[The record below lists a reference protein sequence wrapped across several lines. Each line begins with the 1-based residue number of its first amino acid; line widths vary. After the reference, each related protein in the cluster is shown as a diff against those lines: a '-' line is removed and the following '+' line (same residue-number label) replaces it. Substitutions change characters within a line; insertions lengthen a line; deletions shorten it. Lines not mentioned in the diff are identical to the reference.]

1 MKAPDL
7 EFESIYKL
15 MYACVAIVLVVFI
28 ITIVSGRAQASN
40 EDSICRQVLNADNSP
55 NELASDKT
63 RVYEF
68 SYAGSNK
75 RFLIFKDYI
84 DGHWITS
91 KVVEISK

>member
-1 MKAPDL
+1 MKAPDF
-7 EFESIYKL
+7 EFKSIYKL
-15 MYACVAIVLVVFI
+15 MYACVAMVLVVFI
-28 ITIVSGRAQASN
+28 ITILSGRTQASN
-40 EDSICRQVLNADNSP
+40 EDSICREVLNIDNAP

-91 KVVEISK
+91 KVVEIDN